1 MFYAHFNMK
10 DYPILHLDVNSRKG
24 TKRLL
29 TAMVQRC
36 TTRYQKES
44 LNMDSPQFTY
54 NKIRYN

>member
-1 MFYAHFNMK
+1 MK

-29 TAMVQRC
+29 IAMVQRC